1 MTQESSAELEKLERQ
16 LGEAKNLQELWEN
29 EKENLA
35 SAMDILKDI
44 INRRELSHHADIV
57 TLIEKIM
64 IYERREGVRYR
75 GCMEYAVCNK

>member
-44 INRRELSHHADIV
+44 INRRELSHADIV